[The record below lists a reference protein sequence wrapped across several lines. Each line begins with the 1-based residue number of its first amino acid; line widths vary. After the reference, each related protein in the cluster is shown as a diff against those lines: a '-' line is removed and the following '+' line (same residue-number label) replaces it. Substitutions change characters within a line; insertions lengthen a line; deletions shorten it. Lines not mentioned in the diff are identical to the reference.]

1 MIDQLEL
8 VWCLKMTVGQWHLQN
23 QIANVN
29 NACNKTM
36 KFRIDNQ
43 YRLIQTRGRPEDI
56 NTAKH
61 ILLSTE
67 SYHYSLYF
75 SSTLSCLQ
83 LRISP
88 LTLVKTEM
96 FALYFSF
103 FFHTTL
109 FPTNKTCASCSLP
122 PPGIYWLLSR
132 CQNGLTKQLIISERA
147 SVERKKNK
155 FTEAVAWLLGKK
167 YADQSTLGAWEC
179 INLKSWD
186 ELYT

>member
-1 MIDQLEL
+1 
-8 VWCLKMTVGQWHLQN
+8 
-23 QIANVN
+23 
-29 NACNKTM
+29 
-36 KFRIDNQ
+36 
-43 YRLIQTRGRPEDI
+43 
-56 NTAKH
+56 
-61 ILLSTE
+61 
-67 SYHYSLYF
+67 
-75 SSTLSCLQ
+75 
-83 LRISP
+83 
-88 LTLVKTEM
+88 M
-96 FALYFSF
+96 FAVCFSF
-103 FFHTTL
+103 CFHAKFHTTL

-186 ELYT
+186 ELYTWDGCGSRRLGRNAGSALGWPRNPCPCLQRCHVCHFSGTFCWWGTTLFWSDCLAKRGLFHPDQCPLFHHMCIPEAILAQHTKIPELG